1 MRTAASVP
9 PKNTPPF
16 VAWFRQY
23 NVKEYVM
30 AETVFVS
37 GGTKIV
43 GQSSEKELVGKNN
56 LNQLFKNTPIPEDH
70 ILDNLGLYI
79 RRQNLSRILFMN
91 DLYKKILDLQGIIC
105 EFGVFWGQN
114 LALFESLRGIYEP
127 YNYTRKIVGF
137 DTFKGFAFVH
147 EKDGN
152 SEIIQKG
159 AYSTT
164 DGYEKYLTEVLQY
177 HESISPIPHIKKH
190 ELVKGDATKTIKAY
204 LSENPETIVAFAY
217 FDFDVYEPTKV
228 CLEAIL
234 PHLTKGAIIGFDELN
249 FHTFPGETRA
259 FDEVLG
265 INRYKIYRDRNNPV
279 PSYIVY
285 E

>member
-1 MRTAASVP
+1 
-9 PKNTPPF
+9 
-16 VAWFRQY
+16 
-23 NVKEYVM
+23 M

-37 GGTKIV
+37 GETRV
-43 GQSSEKELVGKNN
+43 VRQLSENEIAGKNI
-56 LNQLFKNTPIPEDH
+56 LNQLFHNSPMPKDH

-114 LALFESLRGIYEP
+114 LALFESFRGMYEP

-137 DTFKGFAFVH
+137 DTFEGFASVN

-152 SEIIQKG
+152 AEIIQKG
-159 AYSTT
+159 AYATT
-164 DGYEKYLTEVLQY
+164 KDYNEYLSEILQY
-177 HESISPIPHIKKH
+177 HETISPISHIKKY
-190 ELVKGDATKTIKAY
+190 ELVKGDATQTLKKY
-204 LSENPETIVAFAY
+204 LAENPETIIAFAY
-217 FDFDVYEPTKV
+217 FDFDVYEPTKI

-234 PHLTKGAIIGFDELN
+234 PHLTKGAVIGFDEIN
-249 FHTFPGETRA
+249 CHTFPGETKA

-265 INRYKIYRDRNNPV
+265 INRYRIYRDRNNPV
-279 PSYIVY
+279 PSYIIY